1 MPPEQ
6 NSTSPVVIETALVEA
21 ASVLPLLEEGHKSD
35 STDYSTD
42 SDFEV
47 DEEVQV
53 VENEEVQKEEVEKNE
68 EMQKEEIEKNEE
80 VKLVK
85 NEEVQEGEEVT
96 NEEVHVVENEEV
108 QNEYTDTTKQDCVY
122 ALVQPAMSPS
132 YSTKQTTVRSPHT
145 NRDLSLSDLQVGVCF
160 MLLTVL

>member
-1 MPPEQ
+1 MAPAQ
-6 NSTSPVVIETALVEA
+6 NSTSPVGSETALVETV
-21 ASVLPLLEEGHKSD
+21 SLPPVLEEGHKSD

-53 VENEEVQKEEVEKNE
+53 VENEEVQ
-68 EMQKEEIEKNEE
+68 QEEIEKNEE
-80 VKLVK
+80 V
-85 NEEVQEGEEVT
+85 QDGEEET

-132 YSTKQTTVRSPHT
+132 YSTKQTTVHSPLS
-145 NRDLSLSDLQVGVCF
+145 NKDLSLSDLQVGVCYT
-160 MLLTVL
+160 LLTVL